1 MKNTLNTSLPTIKF
15 IATGGTIAMKK
26 HPTSDAP
33 VPAVNGEDLLAAA
46 PEIKQWASIEVDNF
60 SNLPSSYIDAN
71 DWLKLAQNV
80 ENALSQAT
88 VFGVVIS
95 HGTDTLEE
103 TAYFLDLTLNSH
115 KPVVLVGAQRN
126 ASENDY
132 DGPRNLLSAVRV
144 AASPDA
150 IDKGVMIVMNH
161 QINAARDATKSHTS
175 DVESFKSGDYGL
187 LGNVDYDR
195 VVFHRSPVRR
205 LKIPLIQTSLAAI
218 EIIPMFAGATG
229 SLLDAAIANGAQ
241 GIVIQALGQGHVN
254 ESMFKAIES
263 ALQQNIP
270 VIISTRVPNGRVLP
284 LYGFIGGG
292 KTLKEAGAVFA
303 GNLSPQKARIVLML
317 ALQTLSD
324 PASLQRLFDN
334 A

>member
-126 ASENDY
+126 ASEKDY

>member
-60 SNLPSSYIDAN
+60 SNLPSSYIGAN

-88 VFGVVIS
+88 VSGVVIS

-126 ASENDY
+126 ASEKDY